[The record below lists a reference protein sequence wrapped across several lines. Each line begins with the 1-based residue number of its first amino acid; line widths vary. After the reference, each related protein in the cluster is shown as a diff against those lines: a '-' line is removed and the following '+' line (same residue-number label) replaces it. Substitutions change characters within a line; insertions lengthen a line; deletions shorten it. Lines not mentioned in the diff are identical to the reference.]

1 MLTSIILDNRHF
13 RLLWGGAT
21 SLPDGI
27 FKVWSM
33 VNHSC
38 QILNSSTI
46 KFVLFPKDLDI
57 WICESKYASE
67 VVSGF
72 GHRVPSD
79 FLSQVS
85 ASPFSY
91 INFNNRFSYI
101 KLKNQAKKH
110 LWKTLELF
118 SFFLLVTSFIKL
130 YQRHNG
136 PLSVLAKVT
145 SLGHITSS

>member
-1 MLTSIILDNRHF
+1 MLTSSILDNRHLS
-13 RLLWGGAT
+13 LLWGGAT
-21 SLPDGI
+21 SIPDGI
-27 FKVWSM
+27 LEVWSM

-46 KFVLFPKDLDI
+46 KFVLLPKDLDI
-57 WICESKYASE
+57 RICESKYASE

-85 ASPFSY
+85 ASPFLTSTSRTAFLTS
-91 INFNNRFSYI
+91 NSRTRE
-101 KLKNQAKKH
+101 KNICG
-110 LWKTLELF
+110 KTLELF

-130 YQRHNG
+130 YQRHNE
-136 PLSVLAKVT
+136 P
-145 SLGHITSS
+145 